1 MTRIVRTSSYA
12 YRGDFMNL
20 MLDLSGLFLRVF
32 RPRAIFSMASSSSA
46 APTAR
51 TDFQVRY
58 SNPPG
63 LWTSPRLS
71 QMVEVQGARM
81 IYLSGQTAADG
92 NYKVR
97 SPDFRGQAHAVYDNI
112 ELALRSVGARLQDV
126 IKTTTYLTNPED
138 IAALR
143 EVRLERYKGL
153 QTPPANTL
161 LVVNRLAEPEF
172 LIEIDVVAGVPAR

>member
-1 MTRIVRTSSYA
+1 
-12 YRGDFMNL
+12 MNSTL
-20 MLDLSGLFLRVF
+20 HLPGWFLRVF
-32 RPRAIFSMASSSSA
+32 RPGAIFNRATSSSSA
-46 APTAR
+46 PIAR
-51 TDFQVRY
+51 TEFQLRH

-81 IYLSGQTAADG
+81 IYLSGQTAADA
-92 NYKVR
+92 NYKIHSR
-97 SPDFRGQAHAVYDNI
+97 DFRGQAHSVYDNI
-112 ELALRSVGARLQDV
+112 ELALRSVGATLQNV
-126 IKTTTYLTNPED
+126 VKTTTYLTNAED

-161 LVVNRLAEPEF
+161 LVVSRLAEPEF
-172 LIEIDVVAGVPAR
+172 LIEIDVIAALPAQ

>member
-1 MTRIVRTSSYA
+1 
-12 YRGDFMNL
+12 MNL
-20 MLDLSGLFLRVF
+20 TLDLPALFLRVF
-32 RPRAIFSMASSSSA
+32 RRRAILSMATSSPC
-46 APTAR
+46 APIAR
-51 TDFQVRY
+51 TEFQLRH

-92 NYKVR
+92 NYRVH
-97 SPDFRGQAHAVYDNI
+97 SSEFRQQAHSVYDNI
-112 ELALRSVGARLQDV
+112 ELALRSVGATLKDV
-126 IKTTTYLTNPED
+126 VKTTSYLTNAED

-143 EVRLERYKGL
+143 EVRLERYQGL

-161 LVVNRLAEPEF
+161 LVVSRLAEPEF
-172 LIEIDVVAGVPAR
+172 LIEIDVVAALPAQ